1 MKIEVLFRQFVYW
14 GVWLIIPILWEL
26 FMGFA
31 GSLLVIIKYILRK
44 PEKDIDFYPMVTVLI
59 PVYNSQKTLEMCLES
74 IVKQDYPTDK
84 IEIFLIDN
92 GPSDDSYNIF
102 IKFQK
107 EYPQLKIWWYTS
119 SQGKSKALNKGI
131 FASMGKYVIN
141 IDSDGILD
149 PSAIKNVVKR
159 FENNK
164 KVNSLTG
171 VILTNPELIDN
182 TESDFLK
189 TIQLCEL
196 FEYAESFFVGRNVQA
211 VFNTMYTLAGAFSA
225 FRREALLKTQM
236 YNSET
241 LGEDTHMTFQIKNF
255 AGGKVDF
262 CEKAFFLVD
271 PIESLNRIYIQRQR
285 WQRAE
290 LEVARLFVDQHIGGI
305 FDFITKSPVRKMVS
319 DHTLMFPRLIWF
331 FAMIYLYFINYP
343 MELIV
348 GANVLMYAA
357 YLFNSIIYIF
367 ASTLYLKNQA
377 EIKNY
382 ILKHWYIIFILPF
395 YRFILYWIRIA
406 GVINSIKTD
415 SKWNTKTFSEEI
427 GQVSSGITR
436 GIKKMMPFIG
446 IVKRYISR
454 EQDSQS

>member
-1 MKIEVLFRQFVYW
+1 M
-14 GVWLIIPILWEL
+14 
-26 FMGFA
+26 
-31 GSLLVIIKYILRK
+31 
-44 PEKDIDFYPMVTVLI
+44 
-59 PVYNSQKTLEMCLES
+59 
-74 IVKQDYPTDK
+74 
-84 IEIFLIDN
+84 
-92 GPSDDSYNIF
+92 
-102 IKFQK
+102 
-107 EYPQLKIWWYTS
+107 
-119 SQGKSKALNKGI
+119 
-131 FASMGKYVIN
+131 IN

-149 PSAIKNVVKR
+149 PGAIKYVVKR

-164 KVNSLTG
+164 KINSLTG
-171 VILTNPELIDN
+171 VILTNPQLIDKTASN
-182 TESDFLK
+182 FLK

-255 AGGKVDF
+255 AGGKIDF
-262 CEKAFFLVD
+262 CEKAFFFVD
-271 PIESLNRIYIQRQR
+271 PIENFNRIYIQRQR

-290 LEVARLFVDQHIGGI
+290 LEVARLFVDQHIGGL
-305 FDFITKSPVRKMVS
+305 FDFITKPPVRRMVS

-343 MELIV
+343 IELIV

-357 YLFNSIIYIF
+357 YLFNSIVYMF
-367 ASTLYLKNQA
+367 ASTLYLKSQI
-377 EIKNY
+377 EIKRY
-382 ILKHWYIIFILPF
+382 MLKHWYIVFVLPF
-395 YRFILYWIRIA
+395 YRFIVYWIRVA

-427 GQVSSGITR
+427 NQVNSGISH
-436 GIKKMMPFIG
+436 GIRRMMPFIETF
-446 IVKRYISR
+446 KRYISR
-454 EQDSQS
+454 DQDSRPENQQPLNR